1 MFNIRRTTDEAP
13 WFAYRRSGRQTYPIA
28 LKGWLLTI
36 AFAIFLPTMV
46 GVAAA
51 VGNPAV
57 SLGILALIAIVATV
71 YLAVIARHTRGTN
84 DDA

>member
-1 MFNIRRTTDEAP
+1 MFDVRRTTDEAP
-13 WFAYRRSGRQTYPIA
+13 WFAYWRSGRQTYPIS
-28 LKGWLLTI
+28 LRGWALTI

-46 GVAAA
+46 GIAAA

-57 SLGILALIAIVATV
+57 SMGILAIIAIVATV
-71 YLAVIARHTRGTN
+71 YLAAIARHTRGTN